1 MPITVSIEPPRQ
13 PTVLDLLQQSD
24 DLAFS
29 LYPADSCYL
38 LDVTELEADNIAVFV
53 ARDDEAAGHARAHGD
68 SESMVDVAAAG
79 IAALVLRGDN
89 SAELKRLFVSPMA
102 RGRGV
107 ADAILQSLEE
117 HAATSGVA
125 VLQLETGPLQPA
137 AIALYLKRGYRHI
150 PRFGQY
156 VDDELSVCMEK
167 TLG

>member
-13 PTVLDLLQQSD
+13 AEVLDLLQQSD

-38 LDVTELEADNIAVFV
+38 LDITELEADNVAVFV
-53 ARDDEAAGHARAHGD
+53 ARGAGDRAGGGD
-68 SESMVDVAAAG
+68 NAVVGDVAVAG
-79 IAALVLRGDN
+79 IAALVIRADN
-89 SAELKRLFVSPMA
+89 SAELKRLFVSPTA

-107 ADAILQSLEE
+107 ADTILQTLEG
-117 HAATSGVA
+117 HAATSGVE

-150 PRFGQY
+150 PRFGPY

-167 TLG
+167 TLA

>member
-1 MPITVSIEPPRQ
+1 MSLTVSIEPPRQ
-13 PTVLDLLQQSD
+13 PQVLDLLRQSD

-38 LDVTELEADNIAVFV
+38 LDVTELEADNVAVFV
-53 ARDDEAAGHARAHGD
+53 ARDDGAQ
-68 SESMVDVAAAG
+68 VDVAVAG
-79 IAALVLRGDN
+79 IAALVSRGDN
-89 SAELKRLFVSPMA
+89 SAELKRLFVSPTA

-107 ADAILQSLEE
+107 ADAILRTLEE
-117 HAATSGVA
+117 HAATSGVE

-150 PRFGQY
+150 PRFGPY

-167 TLG
+167 TLA